1 MRLKFTHG
9 HLHVRDD
16 VGTFFPGI
24 IDSAMS
30 VGLPSGLNLGADL
43 PLPQSTSVWH
53 DLRMRDFLIP
63 LGTVIAAVIVSTVAA
78 RASRTTP
85 HERLTA
91 LIAAVKDIPAGLDTQ
106 DVLDRAI
113 VQELADIEAR
123 LQAEK
128 AGHWQR
134 FKNWSVEHPLQ
145 FIWNYVG
152 AISLLL
158 LALGIAVQD
167 DLSAPPDAQAVIVM
181 LTGAVSLGALGAWR
195 LIAWGASRDGARVDF
210 VEGFERS
217 LAANDSATATEDA
230 HVIVHDAQGAKAT
243 GAP

>member
-1 MRLKFTHG
+1 
-9 HLHVRDD
+9 
-16 VGTFFPGI
+16 
-24 IDSAMS
+24 MS
-30 VGLPSGLNLGADL
+30 VGLPSGLDLRTDL

-53 DLRMRDFLIP
+53 DLRMRDFLIL
-63 LGTVIAAVIVSTVAA
+63 LGTIIAAVIVSTVAA

-91 LIAAVKDIPAGLDTQ
+91 LIAAAKDIPAGLDTQ
-106 DVLDRAI
+106 EVLDRVI

-152 AISLLL
+152 AVSLLV

-167 DLSAPPDAQAVIVM
+167 DSSAPPDAQAVIVM
-181 LTGAVSLGALGAWR
+181 LTGAVSLAALGAWR
-195 LIAWGASRDGARVDF
+195 LIAWGASRHGARVDF

-217 LAANDSATATEDA
+217 LAANDFATATEDA
-230 HVIVHDAQGAKAT
+230 HVIVHDAQGAKPT

>member
-1 MRLKFTHG
+1 M
-9 HLHVRDD
+9 
-16 VGTFFPGI
+16 
-24 IDSAMS
+24 
-30 VGLPSGLNLGADL
+30 
-43 PLPQSTSVWH
+43 
-53 DLRMRDFLIP
+53 
-63 LGTVIAAVIVSTVAA
+63 AA

-91 LIAAVKDIPAGLDTQ
+91 LIAAVEDVPTGLDTQ
-106 DVLDRAI
+106 EVLDRAI

-123 LQAEK
+123 LQAER

-145 FIWNYVG
+145 FIWNYLG
-152 AISLLL
+152 AVSLLV
-158 LALGIAVQD
+158 LALGVVVHD

-181 LTGAVSLGALGAWR
+181 LTGAVSLAALGVWR
-195 LIAWGASRDGARVDF
+195 LIAWGASRHGARVDF

-230 HVIVHDAQGAKAT
+230 HVIVHDGQGAKPT
-243 GAP
+243 GEP